1 MGDAARQVVMRGAVE
16 HAVRLLAPA
25 GPGSAPSLA
34 AFKGSRL
41 PFWKELGWLTGL
53 EPASPWTTTR
63 SSTDWAIATMCLR
76 QATREEYR
84 VPERECNLVFPPP
97 VVRFSPFPLR

>member
-25 GPGSAPSLA
+25 GPSSAPSLA

-53 EPASPWTTTR
+53 EPATPWTTTR
-63 SSTDWAIATMCLR
+63 CSTD
-76 QATREEYR
+76 
-84 VPERECNLVFPPP
+84 
-97 VVRFSPFPLR
+97 